1 MSEPATLKMRSL
13 KTPKLYMQVYQ
24 EIKDYIRKNGMKP
37 GDKLPTEME
46 MCRLLGVSRNVLRE
60 AIKALEITGLVR
72 STPGVGSV
80 IQEFN
85 ADCLFDSLV
94 YNVGT
99 DIDDM
104 LEQFRRMRRVL
115 ELGFAQEAF
124 NSITPENVE
133 RLGQYVQAMD
143 SIARKNSSS
152 GSEQA
157 TFGSRFAEA
166 DAAFHRVLY
175 SGLKMPLLNSLLDS
189 FWAYDK
195 NYKSPTSHSYMLFTV
210 EKHRKI
216 WQALASGDYNAFRNA
231 LEVHYQVVY
240 RKGES
245 GSIDE
250 LLYGELNA
258 PQPVHPATEMG
269 PTMGTAGLPENAN
282 YPPVCDT
289 TGKV

>member
-1 MSEPATLKMRSL
+1 MADQSPTKMRNL

-24 EIKDYIRKNGMKP
+24 EIKSYILENDMKP

-46 MCRLLGVSRNVLRE
+46 MCELLGVSRNVLRE

-85 ADCLFDSLV
+85 PDYLFDSLI
-94 YNVGT
+94 YNVSA
-99 DIDDM
+99 DSSDV
-104 LEQFRRMRRVL
+104 LSQFRRIRRVL

-124 NSITPENVE
+124 DTVTPENLAV
-133 RLGQYVQAMD
+133 LGQYVDSMD
-143 SIARKNSSS
+143 SIANKNANS
-152 GSEQA
+152 GGSQA
-157 TFGSRFAEA
+157 TFGSKFAEA

-175 SGLKMPLLNSLLDS
+175 SGLKMPILNSLLDS

-195 NYKSPTSHSYMLFTV
+195 NYKRPTSPSYMFFTV

-216 WQALASGDYNAFRNA
+216 WKALAERDYDAFYNA
-231 LEVHYQVVY
+231 LEIHYQVVY

-245 GSIDE
+245 GGNNE
-250 LLYGELNA
+250 LLYDVIT
-258 PQPVHPATEMG
+258 PQET
-269 PTMGTAGLPENAN
+269 
-282 YPPVCDT
+282 
-289 TGKV
+289 K